1 MAETEVDKIMAAA
14 DADGNGEIE
23 YSEWITATIN
33 KERLLSD
40 EKLMA
45 AFKLFDKDGGGT
57 IQADELKSVLGVG
70 KKFDEQIWKDI
81 IADVD
86 GDGDGNI
93 DYDEFKTMMQK
104 LIKD

>member
-1 MAETEVDKIMAAA
+1 MLSKDELLQGYREIYGDMAETEVDKIMAAA

-57 IQADELKSVLGVG
+57 I
-70 KKFDEQIWKDI
+70 
-81 IADVD
+81 
-86 GDGDGNI
+86 
-93 DYDEFKTMMQK
+93 
-104 LIKD
+104 

>member
-1 MAETEVDKIMAAA
+1 MLQGYREIYGDMAETEVDKIMAAA

-57 IQADELKSVLGVG
+57 I
-70 KKFDEQIWKDI
+70 
-81 IADVD
+81 
-86 GDGDGNI
+86 
-93 DYDEFKTMMQK
+93 
-104 LIKD
+104 